1 MSRKL
6 RRSSSFH
13 LSSSILL
20 FVPDLLRQTSSRK
33 TTATCFLKRTGVQY
47 QQTFCASNN
56 YQKGACDDPATG
68 KPNPAL
74 AGDLAPGA
82 FVLVV

>member
-1 MSRKL
+1 MA
-6 RRSSSFH
+6 
-13 LSSSILL
+13 
-20 FVPDLLRQTSSRK
+20 
-33 TTATCFLKRTGVQY
+33 ATCFPKRTGVQY

-82 FVLVV
+82 IYVFTLVVLLD